1 LPVELR
7 RYGLVQRLGVEP
19 SRSGGHEGYS
29 LAGVRPRP
37 TLQYGAQCRL
47 SACDIRFVGPTLF
60 TSELT
65 GHDWRPLAVTIRS
78 HQVDS
83 LAATPVASVV
93 RLAADLRLERS
104 ASRLTVRF
112 PHPVGPSAKQG
123 SGAECGS
130 RTRLICLEG
139 RGPKP
144 LDQPRSQKIEGFVS
158 RFTAPRL
165 HATDRSVR
173 RTLGGGFRA
182 VGERGSFALVTCL
195 PPALRRRQ
203 GQSELDRVDSGQKL
217 PEQRMR
223 PRRAVAAGRGTRIE
237 CFSDCSDHGARF
249 VRVPDSEVKRR
260 VNTSRAT

>member
-1 LPVELR
+1 MPVELR

-19 SRSGGHEGYS
+19 SRSDGREVYG
-29 LAGVRPRP
+29 LAGVRPRL
-37 TLQYGAQCRL
+37 TLRTGTRCRL
-47 SACDIRFVGPTLF
+47 SACDIRFVGPMLF

-65 GHDWRPLAVTIRS
+65 GHRWRPLAVTIRS

-93 RLAADLRLERS
+93 KLAADLRLERS
-104 ASRLTVRF
+104 ASGLTVRF
-112 PHPVGPSAKQG
+112 PHPVGLSAKG

-173 RTLGGGFRA
+173 RTLGEGFR
-182 VGERGSFALVTCL
+182 VV
-195 PPALRRRQ
+195 
-203 GQSELDRVDSGQKL
+203 
-217 PEQRMR
+217 
-223 PRRAVAAGRGTRIE
+223 
-237 CFSDCSDHGARF
+237 
-249 VRVPDSEVKRR
+249 
-260 VNTSRAT
+260 